1 MGDEAAWR
9 TMCARELCA
18 VVTFGAPQ
26 RAGGRDRR
34 AWAQDLHLEIGA
46 MRSREAPRSPRRD
59 RGPPGIPP
67 VDELSRLRGHVD
79 GLAPQIA
86 QGPCEGAE
94 AIHQGRALVDQHE
107 VRSPNDAEPTAHCR
121 GRLEGLGAHLDTEA
135 LRGLDQFVEEL
146 LGVHGCDGT
155 RRTRRGERI
164 TRARPG
170 SGGGFDL
177 EQPRPAQGAQGVRR
191 PP

>member
-1 MGDEAAWR
+1 
-9 TMCARELCA
+9 
-18 VVTFGAPQ
+18 
-26 RAGGRDRR
+26 
-34 AWAQDLHLEIGA
+34 
-46 MRSREAPRSPRRD
+46 MRSREALRSPRRD
-59 RGPPGIPP
+59 QGACRDPP
-67 VDELSRLRGHVD
+67 VDEVSRLRGHVD

-86 QGPCEGAE
+86 QGPREGAE
-94 AIHQGRALVDQHE
+94 AIHQRRALVDQHK

-146 LGVHGCDGT
+146 LGVHGGNDT
-155 RRTRRGERI
+155 RRTRRGERR

-177 EQPRPAQGAQGVRR
+177 ELPLRPSSSCGHDEGA
-191 PP
+191 